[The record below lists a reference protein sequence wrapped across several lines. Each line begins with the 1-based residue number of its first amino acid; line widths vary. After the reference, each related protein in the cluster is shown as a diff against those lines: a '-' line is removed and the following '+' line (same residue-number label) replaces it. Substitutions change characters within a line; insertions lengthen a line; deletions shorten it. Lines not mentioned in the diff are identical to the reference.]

1 MTDSFELEF
10 NLIICVIVEKHHI
23 AKHSIRGQG
32 FIYFEQEYN
41 SHFFIMF
48 AGMFRFII
56 GFLMFGSKC
65 PPVLF
70 FFFFFISSIIRE
82 QQKWGHHSVQQGQ

>member
-70 FFFFFISSIIRE
+70 CFFISSIIL
-82 QQKWGHHSVQQGQ
+82 